1 MDYEFE
7 KNINKI
13 RNSYKKNPIKTNRE
27 LKKAISNL
35 ENKKM
40 PVVMKEA
47 LKEINLDIFI
57 FCIFSIMIA
66 LLGISSHNLS
76 IYFLSLL
83 SFLFGLFIGMF
94 IKGFG
99 LIFLF
104 SHGIGGLYFMELAM
118 IDDVLKN
125 PRFTDGPTLLYV
137 FLGIVVLLFVVAT
150 IITFIYNLSDT
161 VKKIRWFKF
170 IPIAIYFLGLLLTR
184 IFVYVI

>member
-66 LLGISSHNLS
+66 LLGISSHNL
-76 IYFLSLL
+76 
-83 SFLFGLFIGMF
+83 
-94 IKGFG
+94 
-99 LIFLF
+99 
-104 SHGIGGLYFMELAM
+104 
-118 IDDVLKN
+118 
-125 PRFTDGPTLLYV
+125 
-137 FLGIVVLLFVVAT
+137 
-150 IITFIYNLSDT
+150 
-161 VKKIRWFKF
+161 
-170 IPIAIYFLGLLLTR
+170 
-184 IFVYVI
+184 